1 VPETKPTGTQ
11 ILAMTKRRRRR
22 ALIQRL
28 IIALVVLGGA
38 GGIFWQRA
46 VRGKSAGPRYVTAQA
61 KVGQLRETVMAT
73 GKFKGLDSV
82 DVGAQISGRVARV
95 LVDFNDQVKA
105 GQTLAEIDPAQLLS
119 RVEQSRA
126 QVSAA
131 DASVRLA
138 KATFVQSKAA
148 LARAKDMADK
158 GLISSKDLEAAQADA
173 DRADA
178 NVGSSQSQAILSR
191 ASLKDAETSLS
202 WTTIKA
208 PIDGV
213 ILARLI
219 EPGNTVAASLQSP
232 VLFTVAR
239 DLTQLT
245 LYVDIDEADIGKLHE
260 GQEATFTVGAW
271 PSRKFASKVVSV
283 HNLPT
288 AGQTVVTYQAVLS
301 VDNKELLLRPGM
313 TATASIITA
322 DRPDVLSVP
331 DAALRYSPPAPPKE
345 KPSSSPFLPMTP
357 PRGGGQRR
365 PGGGAGGPGAAGR
378 GDGSNN
384 ASRSAL
390 WLLENGAP
398 KRVMVQTGGSDGQN
412 TEIVSGPVKAGTVV
426 ITDQE
431 QVKAP

>member
-1 VPETKPTGTQ
+1 
-11 ILAMTKRRRRR
+11 MTNKRRRR
-22 ALIQRL
+22 AFIQKL
-28 IIALVVLGGA
+28 FVAVLVLGALGA
-38 GGIFWQRA
+38 WLWRRSVKNKG
-46 VRGKSAGPRYVTAQA
+46 SGPRYVTAQA
-61 KVGQLRETVMAT
+61 KIGPLRETVMAT

-82 DVGAQISGRVARV
+82 DVGAQISGRVAKV
-95 LVDFNDQVKA
+95 AVDFNDQVKA
-105 GQTLAEIDPAQLLS
+105 GQTLAEIDPAQLVS

-138 KATFVQSKAA
+138 KATLAQSKAA

-173 DRADA
+173 ERAEA
-178 NVGSSQSQAILSR
+178 SVGSAQSQAILSR

-213 ILARLI
+213 ILARLV
-219 EPGNTVAASLQSP
+219 EPGQTVAASLQSP

-245 LYVDIDEADIGKLHE
+245 LYVDIDEADIGKLRE
-260 GQEATFTVGAW
+260 GQDASFTVGAW
-271 PSRKFASKVVSV
+271 PTRKFVSKVISV

-301 VDNKELLLRPGM
+301 VDNKDLLLRPGM
-313 TATASIITA
+313 TATASIVTS
-322 DRPDVLSVP
+322 DRPEVLTVP
-331 DAALRYSPPAPPKE
+331 DAALRYTPPGPPKDR
-345 KPSSSPFLPMTP
+345 PSSSPFMPMTP
-357 PRGGGQRR
+357 PRMGGGQRR
-365 PGGGAGGPGAAGR
+365 AGGASGAAKGDGAAG
-378 GDGSNN
+378 
-384 ASRSAL
+384 AARSGL
-390 WLLENGAP
+390 WVLENGVP

-412 TEIVSGPVKAGTVV
+412 TEIISGPVQAGTVV

-431 QVKAP
+431 QSKTP

>member
-1 VPETKPTGTQ
+1 VPETKPSGTQ
-11 ILAMTKRRRRR
+11 ILAMTKKRRRR
-22 ALIQRL
+22 ALIQKL
-28 IIALVVLGGA
+28 IIALVVVGAVGGL
-38 GGIFWQRA
+38 FWQRM
-46 VRGKSAGPRYVTAQA
+46 VGGKSLGPRYVTAQA
-61 KVGQLRETVMAT
+61 KVGPLRETVMAT

-131 DASVRLA
+131 DSSVRLA
-138 KATFVQSKAA
+138 KATLAQSKAA
-148 LARAKDMADK
+148 FARAKDMAEK
-158 GLISSKDLEAAQADA
+158 GLISSKDLEAALADA
-173 DRADA
+173 ERAEA
-178 NVGSSQSQAILSR
+178 SVGSSQSQASLSR

-213 ILARLI
+213 VLARLI
-219 EPGNTVAASLQSP
+219 EPGQTVAASLQSP

-239 DLTQLT
+239 DLTQLQ

-260 GQEATFTVGAW
+260 GQDATFTVGAW
-271 PSRKFASKVVSV
+271 PARKFISKVVSV

-301 VDNKELLLRPGM
+301 VDNKDLLLRPGM
-313 TATASIITA
+313 TATASIVTS
-322 DRPDVLSVP
+322 DRQDVLTVP
-331 DAALRYSPPAPPKE
+331 DAALRYSPPAPPKD
-345 KPSSSPFLPMTP
+345 KPSSSPFMPMTP
-357 PRGGGQRR
+357 PRMTGQRR
-365 PGGGAGGPGAAGR
+365 PGAGGGAGAKGDAG
-378 GDGSNN
+378 N
-384 ASRSAL
+384 ASRSSV
-390 WLLENGAP
+390 WVLENGTP
-398 KRVMVQTGGSDGQN
+398 KRILIQTGGSDGQN
-412 TEIVSGPVKAGTVV
+412 TEVVSGAIKAGTVV

-431 QVKAP
+431 QQKAQ

>member
-11 ILAMTKRRRRR
+11 ILAMTNKRRRR
-22 ALIQRL
+22 ALLQRL
-28 IIALVVLGGA
+28 VIIALVLAAG
-38 GGIFWQRA
+38 GGIFWQRV

-61 KVGQLRETVMAT
+61 KLGELRETVAAT

-131 DASVRLA
+131 DSSVRLA
-138 KATFVQSKAA
+138 KATLVQSKAA
-148 LARAKDMADK
+148 LARAKDMAEK

-173 DRADA
+173 DRAEA
-178 NVGSSQSQAILSR
+178 SVGSSSSQAILSR

-213 ILARLI
+213 VLARLI
-219 EPGNTVAASLQSP
+219 EPGQTVAASLQSP

-239 DLTQLT
+239 DLTQLQ

-271 PSRKFASKVVSV
+271 PTRKFVSKVVSV

-301 VDNKELLLRPGM
+301 VDNKDLLLRPGM
-313 TATASIITA
+313 TATASIVTS
-322 DRPDVLSVP
+322 DRPDVLTVP
-331 DAALRYSPPAPPKE
+331 DAALRYSPPAPPRD
-345 KPSSSPFLPMTP
+345 KPSSSPFMPMTP
-357 PRGGGQRR
+357 PRMGGGRR
-365 PGGGAGGPGAAGR
+365 PGGASGAGAGAGR
-378 GDGSNN
+378 GDGSLNVG
-384 ASRSAL
+384 RSVL

-412 TEIVSGPVKAGTVV
+412 TEIVSGPVKPGTVV

-431 QVKAP
+431 QAKAP

>member
-11 ILAMTKRRRRR
+11 ILAMTKRRRRS
-22 ALIQRL
+22 ALIQKVA
-28 IIALVVLGGA
+28 IALIVLGV
-38 GGIFWQRA
+38 GGGLYWQRA
-46 VRGKSAGPRYVTAQA
+46 VQGKSAGPRYVTAQA

-82 DVGAQISGRVARV
+82 DVGAQISGRIARV
-95 LVDFNDQVKA
+95 LVDFNDQVKQ

-138 KATFVQSKAA
+138 KATLAQSKAS
-148 LARAKDMADK
+148 LARAKDMAEK

-173 DRADA
+173 ERAEA
-178 NVGSSQSQAILSR
+178 SVGSSQSQSILSR

-213 ILARLI
+213 VLARLI
-219 EPGNTVAASLQSP
+219 EPGQTVAASLQSP

-239 DLTQLT
+239 DLSQLT
-245 LYVDIDEADIGKLHE
+245 LYVDIDEADIGKLRE
-260 GQEATFTVGAW
+260 GQDASFTVGAW
-271 PSRKFASKVVSV
+271 PSRKFVSKVVSV

-301 VDNKELLLRPGM
+301 VDNKDLLLRPGM
-313 TATASIITA
+313 TATASIVTS
-322 DRPDVLSVP
+322 DRPEVLTVP
-331 DAALRYSPPAPPKE
+331 DAALRYTPPAAPKE
-345 KPSSSPFLPMTP
+345 KVSASPFMPMTP
-357 PRGGGQRR
+357 PRMGGGGTRR
-365 PGGGAGGPGAAGR
+365 PGGGAGAAK
-378 GDGSNN
+378 GDAASG
-384 ASRSAL
+384 ASRSGL
-390 WLLENGAP
+390 WVLENGAP
-398 KRVMVQTGGSDGQN
+398 KRVWVETGGSDGQN
-412 TEIVSGPVKAGTVV
+412 TEIKSGPVKAGTLV

-431 QVKAP
+431 QAKAP

>member
-1 VPETKPTGTQ
+1 MPETKPTGTQ

-22 ALIQRL
+22 ALLQRL
-28 IIALVVLGGA
+28 IIGLVVLGGA
-38 GGIFWQRA
+38 GGFYWQRA
-46 VRGKSAGPRYVTAQA
+46 VRSKSAGPRYVTAQA

-82 DVGAQISGRVARV
+82 DVGAQISGRVSRV

-138 KATFVQSKAA
+138 KATLVQSKAA
-148 LARAKDMADK
+148 LARAKDMAEK
-158 GLISSKDLEAAQADA
+158 GLISSKDLEAAQADSE
-173 DRADA
+173 RAEA
-178 NVGSSQSQAILSR
+178 SVGSSQSQAILSR

-322 DRPDVLSVP
+322 DRPDVLTVP

-345 KPSSSPFLPMTP
+345 KPSSSPLLPITP
-357 PRGGGQRR
+357 RMGGQRR
-365 PGGGAGGPGAAGR
+365 PGGGSGGPGAAGR

-384 ASRSAL
+384 AARSAL
-390 WLLENGAP
+390 WVLENGAA

-412 TEIVSGPVKAGTVV
+412 TEIVSGPIKAGSVV

>member
-1 VPETKPTGTQ
+1 VPEAKPTGTQ
-11 ILAMTKRRRRR
+11 ILAMTTKRRRR
-22 ALIQRL
+22 ALIQRVL
-28 IIALVVLGGA
+28 ILLVVLGA
-38 GGIFWQRA
+38 GGGFFWQRA
-46 VRGKSAGPRYVTAQA
+46 VRGKTAGPRYVTAAA

-131 DASVRLA
+131 DSSVRLA
-138 KATFVQSKAA
+138 KATLAQSKAA

-158 GLISSKDLEAAQADA
+158 GLISSKDLEAAEADA
-173 DRADA
+173 ERADA
-178 NVGSSQSQAILSR
+178 SVGSSQSQAILSR

-219 EPGNTVAASLQSP
+219 EPGQTVAASLQSP

-260 GQEATFTVGAW
+260 GQDASFTVGAW
-271 PSRKFASKVVSV
+271 PTRKFASKVISV

-313 TATASIITA
+313 TATASIVTN
-322 DRPDVLSVP
+322 DRPDVLTVP
-331 DAALRYSPPAPPKE
+331 DAALRYSPPGPAKE
-345 KPSSSPFLPMTP
+345 KASSSPFMPMTP
-357 PRGGGQRR
+357 PRMGGGQRKT
-365 PGGGAGGPGAAGR
+365 GTGAGAGAGKADAASNALR
-378 GDGSNN
+378 GTVYV
-384 ASRSAL
+384 
-390 WLLENGAP
+390 LENGAP
-398 KRVMVQTGGSDGQN
+398 KRVSVQTGGSDGQN
-412 TEIVSGPVKAGTVV
+412 TEITSGAIKAGTLV

-431 QVKAP
+431 TTKAP

>member
-11 ILAMTKRRRRR
+11 ILAMTKKRRRR
-22 ALIQRL
+22 ALLQKL
-28 IIALVVLGGA
+28 VIALLVFGA
-38 GGIFWQRA
+38 GAGLFWQRV
-46 VRGKSAGPRYVTAQA
+46 VRGKSTGPRYITAQA
-61 KVGQLRETVMAT
+61 QLGRLRETVMAT

-105 GQTLAEIDPAQLLS
+105 GQTLAELDTAQLVS

-126 QVSAA
+126 QVGAA

-138 KATFVQSKAA
+138 KATLAQSKAA
-148 LARAKDMADK
+148 LARAKDMVQK
-158 GLISSKDLEAAQADA
+158 GLISSKDLEAAEADA
-173 DRADA
+173 ERADA
-178 NVGSSQSQAILSR
+178 SVGSAQSQASLSR

-202 WTTIKA
+202 WTSIKA

-219 EPGNTVAASLQSP
+219 EPGQTVAASLQSP

-245 LYVDIDEADIGKLHE
+245 LYVDVDEADIGKLHE
-260 GQEATFTVGAW
+260 GEEATFTVGAW
-271 PSRKFASKVVSV
+271 PARKFESKVVSV

-301 VDNKELLLRPGM
+301 VDNKDLLLRPGM
-313 TATASIITA
+313 TATASIITS
-322 DRPDVLSVP
+322 DRADVLTVP
-331 DAALRYSPPAPPKE
+331 DAALRYSPPPPPKE
-345 KPSSSPFLPMTP
+345 KASSSPFMPMTP
-357 PRGGGQRR
+357 PRMSSVQRR
-365 PGGGAGGPGAAGR
+365 PVGASGAAVGK
-378 GDGSNN
+378 GD
-384 ASRSAL
+384 ASAAHSTL
-390 WLLENGAP
+390 YVLEAGAP
-398 KRVMVQTGGSDGQN
+398 KRVMVQIGGSDGQN
-412 TEIVSGPVKAGTVV
+412 TEIASGPIKPGTLV

-431 QVKAP
+431 QAKAQ

>member
-1 VPETKPTGTQ
+1 MPETKPTGTQ
-11 ILAMTKRRRRR
+11 ILAMTNKRRRR
-22 ALIQRL
+22 ALLQKL
-28 IIALVVLGGA
+28 LIALVVLGGA
-38 GGIFWQRA
+38 GAFFWQRA
-46 VRGKSAGPRYVTAQA
+46 VRNKSTGPKYVTAQA
-61 KVGQLRETVMAT
+61 KLGPLRETVMAT

-95 LVDFNDQVKA
+95 YVDFNDQVKA
-105 GQTLAEIDPAQLLS
+105 GQTLAEIDPAQLMS

-131 DASVRLA
+131 DSSVRLA
-138 KATFVQSKAA
+138 KATLAQSKAS
-148 LARAKDMADK
+148 LARAKDMAEK

-173 DRADA
+173 ERAEA
-178 NVGSSQSQAILSR
+178 SVGSSQSQATLSR

-202 WTTIKA
+202 WSTIKA

-213 ILARLI
+213 VLARLV
-219 EPGNTVAASLQSP
+219 EPGQTVAASLQSP

-260 GQEATFTVGAW
+260 GQGASFTVGAW
-271 PSRKFASKVVSV
+271 PSRKFESKVVSV

-313 TATASIITA
+313 TATASIVTS
-322 DRPDVLSVP
+322 DRPDVLTVP
-331 DAALRYSPPAPPKE
+331 DAALRYSPPAAPKD
-345 KPSSSPFLPMTP
+345 KPTASPFTAVTA
-357 PRGGGQRR
+357 PRGGGGQRR
-365 PGGGAGGPGAAGR
+365 PSGSGAAGAPK
-378 GDGSNN
+378 GDAAAS
-384 ASRSAL
+384 ASRGAL
-390 WLLENGAP
+390 WVLENGVP
-398 KRVMVQTGGSDGQN
+398 KRVTVTTGGSDGQN
-412 TEIVSGPVKAGTVV
+412 TEIVSGPISAGTLV

-431 QVKAP
+431 QAKAP

>member
-1 VPETKPTGTQ
+1 MPETKPTGTQ
-11 ILAMTKRRRRR
+11 ILAMTRKRRRR
-22 ALIQRL
+22 ALLQKF
-28 IIALVVLGGA
+28 IIVLVVLGGA

-138 KATFVQSKAA
+138 KATLVQSKAA
-148 LARAKDMADK
+148 LTRAKDMAEK

-173 DRADA
+173 DRAEA
-178 NVGSSQSQAILSR
+178 SVGSSESQAILAR

-213 ILARLI
+213 VLARLI

-271 PSRKFASKVVSV
+271 PSRKFASKVISV

-313 TATASIITA
+313 TATASIITN

-331 DAALRYSPPAPPKE
+331 DAALRFSPPAPPKD
-345 KPSSSPFLPMTP
+345 KPSSSPLLPMA
-357 PRGGGQRR
+357 PRMGGGQRR
-365 PGGGAGGPGAAGR
+365 PGGGAGGAGKPADGSMNAGR
-378 GDGSNN
+378 SV
-384 ASRSAL
+384 L
-390 WLLENGAP
+390 WLLENGAA

-431 QVKAP
+431 QAKAP

>member
-1 VPETKPTGTQ
+1 MPETKPTGTQ
-11 ILAMTKRRRRR
+11 ILAMTKKRRRR
-22 ALIQRL
+22 ALLQRL
-28 IIALVVLGGA
+28 AIAVVVLGA
-38 GGIFWQRA
+38 AAGIFWQRA
-46 VRGKSAGPRYVTAQA
+46 VRGKSAGPRYLTAVA

-105 GQTLAEIDPAQLLS
+105 GETLAEIDPAQLLS

-126 QVSAA
+126 QVSSA

-138 KATFVQSKAA
+138 KATLAQSKAA
-148 LARAKDMADK
+148 LVRAKDMADK

-173 DRADA
+173 ERAEA
-178 NVGSSQSQAILSR
+178 NVGASQSQSILSR

-213 ILARLI
+213 VLARLV
-219 EPGNTVAASLQSP
+219 EPGQTVAASLQSP

-239 DLTQLT
+239 DLTQLQ

-271 PSRKFASKVVSV
+271 PARKFASKVVSV

-288 AGQTVVTYQAVLS
+288 AGQTVVTYQAVLA
-301 VDNKELLLRPGM
+301 VENKELLLRPGM
-313 TATASIITA
+313 TATASIVTS
-322 DRPDVLSVP
+322 DRPEVLTVP
-331 DAALRYSPPAPPKE
+331 DAALRYTPPGPPRD
-345 KPSSSPFLPMTP
+345 KPSSSPFMPMTP
-357 PRGGGQRR
+357 PRGNLPRR
-365 PGGGAGGPGAAGR
+365 PAGAGAGKPDAAGAAGR
-378 GDGSNN
+378 ST
-384 ASRSAL
+384 L
-390 WLLENGAP
+390 YVLENGAP
-398 KRVMVQTGGSDGQN
+398 KRVLVQTGGSDGQK
-412 TEIVSGPVKAGTVV
+412 TEIVSGPVEAGTVV

-431 QVKAP
+431 QQKPQ

>member
-1 VPETKPTGTQ
+1 MPETKPTGTQ
-11 ILAMTKRRRRR
+11 ILALTRTRRRR
-22 ALIQRL
+22 ALVQKLL
-28 IIALVVLGGA
+28 IAAVLFGA
-38 GGIFWQRA
+38 VGAFVWQRTIK
-46 VRGKSAGPRYVTAQA
+46 GKDTGPRYVTAQA
-61 KVGQLRETVMAT
+61 KLGPLRETVMAT

-105 GQTLAEIDPAQLLS
+105 GQTLAEIDPAQLMS

-131 DASVRLA
+131 DSSVRLA
-138 KATFVQSKAA
+138 KATLAQSKAS
-148 LARAKDMADK
+148 LARAKDMAEK

-173 DRADA
+173 ERAEA
-178 NVGSSQSQAILSR
+178 SVGSSQSQATLSR

-202 WTTIKA
+202 WSTIKA

-213 ILARLI
+213 VLARLV
-219 EPGNTVAASLQSP
+219 EPGQTVAASLQSP

-260 GQEATFTVGAW
+260 GQDASFTVGAW
-271 PSRKFASKVVSV
+271 PARKFASKVISV

-301 VDNKELLLRPGM
+301 VENKELLLRPGM
-313 TATASIITA
+313 TATASIVTS
-322 DRPDVLSVP
+322 DRPEVLTVP
-331 DAALRYSPPAPPKE
+331 DSALRYSPPTPKAAA
-345 KPSSSPFLPMTP
+345 SAASPFMPMTP
-357 PRGGGQRR
+357 PRGMGGGQRR
-365 PGGGAGGPGAAGR
+365 QGGGAGAPKGDASNAARGAV
-378 GDGSNN
+378 
-384 ASRSAL
+384 
-390 WLLENGAP
+390 WVLENGAP
-398 KRVMVQTGGSDGQN
+398 KRVSVQTGGSDGQN
-412 TEIVSGPVKAGTVV
+412 TEITSGLSAGTVV

-431 QVKAP
+431 TVKAP

>member
-1 VPETKPTGTQ
+1 MPEAKPSGTQ
-11 ILAMTKRRRRR
+11 ILAMTKQRRRR
-22 ALIQRL
+22 ALIQKIL
-28 IIALVVLGGA
+28 IALVVLGVA
-38 GGIFWQRA
+38 GGVVWQRA
-46 VRGKSAGPRYVTAQA
+46 VRGKSATPRYVTAQA
-61 KVGQLRETVMAT
+61 KLGPLRETVMAT

-126 QVSAA
+126 QVSAS
-131 DASVRLA
+131 DSSVRLA
-138 KATFVQSKAA
+138 KATLAQSKAA
-148 LARAKDMADK
+148 LARAKDMAEK

-173 DRADA
+173 ERAEA
-178 NVGSSQSQAILSR
+178 SVASAQSQASLSR

-213 ILARLI
+213 ILARLV
-219 EPGNTVAASLQSP
+219 EPGQTVAASLQSP

-245 LYVDIDEADIGKLHE
+245 LYVDIDEADIGRLHE
-260 GQEATFTVGAW
+260 GQEASFTVGAW
-271 PSRKFASKVVSV
+271 PSRKFASKVISV

-313 TATASIITA
+313 TATASIITS
-322 DRPDVLSVP
+322 DRPDVLTVP
-331 DAALRYSPPAPPKE
+331 DAALRWQPPAAPKD
-345 KPSSSPFLPMTP
+345 KPSSSPFMPMTP
-357 PRGGGQRR
+357 PRMGGQRR
-365 PGGGAGGPGAAGR
+365 PGGSGPSKGADGAG
-378 GDGSNN
+378 S
-384 ASRSAL
+384 ASRGSVYV
-390 WLLENGAP
+390 LENGAP
-398 KRVMVQTGGSDGQN
+398 KRVVVETGGGDGQN
-412 TEIVSGPVKAGTVV
+412 TEIKSGAIQAGTVV
-426 ITDQE
+426 ITDLE
-431 QVKAP
+431 QTKAP

>member
-11 ILAMTKRRRRR
+11 ILAMTKKRRRR
-22 ALIQRL
+22 ALVQKL
-28 IIALVVLGGA
+28 LVVALVLGAFGA
-38 GGIFWQRA
+38 WFWQRTIKNK
-46 VRGKSAGPRYVTAQA
+46 GTGPRYVTAQA
-61 KVGQLRETVMAT
+61 KVGPLRETVMAT

-82 DVGAQISGRVARV
+82 DVGAQISGRVAKV
-95 LVDFNDQVKA
+95 MVDFNDQVKA

-138 KATFVQSKAA
+138 KATLAQSKAA
-148 LARAKDMADK
+148 LARAKDMAEK

-173 DRADA
+173 ERAEA
-178 NVGSSQSQAILSR
+178 SVGSSQSQAILSR

-213 ILARLI
+213 ILARLV
-219 EPGNTVAASLQSP
+219 EPGQTVAASLQSP

-245 LYVDIDEADIGKLHE
+245 LYVDIDEADIGKLRE
-260 GQEATFTVGAW
+260 GQDASFTVGAW
-271 PSRKFASKVVSV
+271 PTRKFVSKVISV

-301 VDNKELLLRPGM
+301 VDNKDLLLRPGM
-313 TATASIITA
+313 TATASIVTS
-322 DRPDVLSVP
+322 DRPEVLTVP
-331 DAALRYSPPAPPKE
+331 DAALRYTPPAPPKD
-345 KPSSSPFLPMTP
+345 KPSSSPFMPMTP
-357 PRGGGQRR
+357 PRMGGGQRR
-365 PGGGAGGPGAAGR
+365 PAGGAAKGDAAAAG
-378 GDGSNN
+378 
-384 ASRSAL
+384 RSAL
-390 WLLENGAP
+390 WVLENGVA

-412 TEIVSGPVKAGTVV
+412 TEIISGPVSAGTVV

-431 QVKAP
+431 QSKTP

>member
-11 ILAMTKRRRRR
+11 ILAMTNKRRRR
-22 ALIQRL
+22 ALLQKL
-28 IIALVVLGGA
+28 AVTLLVLGAAGA
-38 GGIFWQRA
+38 FFWQRA
-46 VRGKSAGPRYVTAQA
+46 VRNKSTGPRYVTAQA
-61 KVGQLRETVMAT
+61 KLGPLRETVMAT

-95 LVDFNDQVKA
+95 LVDFNEKVKA

-138 KATFVQSKAA
+138 KATLAQSKAS

-173 DRADA
+173 ERAEA
-178 NVGSSQSQAILSR
+178 SVGSSQAAASLSR

-202 WTTIKA
+202 WSTIKA

-213 ILARLI
+213 ILARLV
-219 EPGNTVAASLQSP
+219 EPGQTVAASLQSP

-245 LYVDIDEADIGKLHE
+245 LYVDIDEADIGKLRE
-260 GQEATFTVGAW
+260 GQDATFTVGAW
-271 PSRKFASKVVSV
+271 PARKFVSKVVSV

-288 AGQTVVTYQAVLS
+288 AGQAVVTYQAVLS
-301 VDNKELLLRPGM
+301 VDNKDLLLRPGM
-313 TATASIITA
+313 TATASIITS
-322 DRPDVLSVP
+322 DRPEVLTVP
-331 DAALRYSPPAPPKE
+331 DAALRYTPPAPAKD
-345 KPSSSPFLPMTP
+345 KPSSSPFMPMTP
-357 PRGGGQRR
+357 PRMGGGGQR
-365 PGGGAGGPGAAGR
+365 PKGAASAGAAK
-378 GDGSNN
+378 GDAG
-384 ASRSAL
+384 AARSAL
-390 WLLENGAP
+390 WVLENGAP

-412 TEIVSGPVKAGTVV
+412 TEIASGPVSAGTLV

-431 QVKAP
+431 QSKAP

>member
-11 ILAMTKRRRRR
+11 ILAMTRKRRRR
-22 ALIQRL
+22 ALLQRVAIL
-28 IIALVVLGGA
+28 LVVLGGA

-46 VRGKSAGPRYVTAQA
+46 VRGKSVGPRYLTAQA

-131 DASVRLA
+131 DSSVRLA
-138 KATFVQSKAA
+138 KATLVQSKAA
-148 LARAKDMADK
+148 LARAKDMAEK

-178 NVGSSQSQAILSR
+178 SVASSQSQASLSR

-213 ILARLI
+213 VLARLI
-219 EPGNTVAASLQSP
+219 EPGNTVAASLQAP

-245 LYVDIDEADIGKLHE
+245 LYVDVDEADIGKLHE
-260 GQEATFTVGAW
+260 GQEASFTVGAW
-271 PSRKFASKVVSV
+271 PARKFASKVVSV

-313 TATASIITA
+313 TATASIVTA
-322 DRPDVLSVP
+322 DRPEVLTVP
-331 DAALRYSPPAPPKE
+331 DAALRYSPPAPPKD
-345 KPSSSPFLPMTP
+345 KPSSSPFMPISPGRM
-357 PRGGGQRR
+357 GGRR
-365 PGGGAGGPGAAGR
+365 PSGAPGKP
-378 GDGSNN
+378 GDGSMN
-384 ASRSAL
+384 AGRSAL
-390 WLLENGAP
+390 WLLENGAA

-431 QVKAP
+431 QAKAP

>member
-11 ILAMTKRRRRR
+11 ILAMTKQRRRR
-22 ALIQRL
+22 ALIQK
-28 IIALVVLGGA
+28 IVIALVVAAGVGGLL
-38 GGIFWQRA
+38 WQRA
-46 VRGKSAGPRYVTAQA
+46 VRGKTAAPRYVTAVA

-82 DVGAQISGRVARV
+82 DVGAQISGRVAKV

-126 QVSAA
+126 QVSAT
-131 DASVRLA
+131 DSSVRLA
-138 KATFVQSKAA
+138 KATLAQSKAA

-173 DRADA
+173 ERAEA
-178 NVGSSQSQAILSR
+178 SVGSAQSQAVLSR

-213 ILARLI
+213 VLARLV
-219 EPGNTVAASLQSP
+219 EPGQTVAASLQSP

-245 LYVDIDEADIGKLHE
+245 LYVDIDEADIGKLRE
-260 GQEATFTVGAW
+260 GQDATFTVGAW
-271 PSRKFASKVVSV
+271 PSRRFVSKVISV

-313 TATASIITA
+313 TATASIVTS
-322 DRPDVLSVP
+322 DRADVLTVP
-331 DAALRYSPPAPPKE
+331 DAALRYQPPGPPKA
-345 KPSSSPFLPMTP
+345 KPSSSPFMPMTP
-357 PRGGGQRR
+357 PRMGGQRR
-365 PGGGAGGPGAAGR
+365 PGGGGAPKGADAAG
-378 GDGSNN
+378 S
-384 ASRSAL
+384 AARSSL
-390 WLLENGAP
+390 WVLENGAP
-398 KRVMVQTGGSDGQN
+398 KKVWVETGGSDGQN
-412 TEIVSGPVKAGTVV
+412 TEIKPGPIQAGAVV

-431 QVKAP
+431 QSKAQ